1 MNKLTDQASINLS
14 RTLELC
20 NVQYD
25 LRDPKTRLQEWLQAR
40 KLALPDYELADVTGK
55 AHQQTFAVTCT
66 VNELSQTTHGES
78 TTRRKAEQKAARN
91 MLKILSGERP

>member
-1 MNKLTDQASINLS
+1 MLENLPD
-14 RTLELC
+14 
-20 NVQYD
+20 VDD

-40 KLALPDYELADVTGK
+40 KLALPDYELVNVTGM

-78 TTRRKAEQKAARN
+78 TTRQKAEQKSARD
-91 MLKILSGERP
+91 MFRRGTC